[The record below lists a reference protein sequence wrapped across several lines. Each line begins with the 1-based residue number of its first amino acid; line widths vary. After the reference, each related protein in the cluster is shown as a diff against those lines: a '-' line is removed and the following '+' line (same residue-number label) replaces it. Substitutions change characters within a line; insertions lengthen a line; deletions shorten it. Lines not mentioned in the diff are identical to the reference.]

1 MSKKD
6 FHGWNSVQLYPILA
20 DFHVFSFKVLFKTS
34 LKKKKNPRMNLTER
48 LTDIEKEWCLLGEGV
63 GQGEGWAR
71 SLGSADTIY
80 AI

>member
-1 MSKKD
+1 
-6 FHGWNSVQLYPILA
+6 
-20 DFHVFSFKVLFKTS
+20 
-34 LKKKKNPRMNLTER
+34 MNLTER

>member
-1 MSKKD
+1 MGGTLSSFIQFWQTSMS
-6 FHGWNSVQLYPILA
+6 LA
-20 DFHVFSFKVLFKTS
+20 LRFFLKLH

-48 LTDIEKEWCLLGEGV
+48 LTDIEKEWCLLGEGA